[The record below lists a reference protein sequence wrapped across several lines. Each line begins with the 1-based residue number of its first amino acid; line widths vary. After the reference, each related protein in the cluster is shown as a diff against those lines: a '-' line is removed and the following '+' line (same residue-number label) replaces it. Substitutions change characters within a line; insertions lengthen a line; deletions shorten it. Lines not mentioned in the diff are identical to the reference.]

1 MDKITPREK
10 IVIMLILLAVRAIS
24 SYSISSDLK
33 EDMAA
38 IKDKLKKVNEE

>member
-24 SYSISSDLK
+24 NYSIGNELK
-33 EDMAA
+33 DDMAA
-38 IKDKLKKVNEE
+38 IKAKLKKVNEE